1 MPKVG
6 KTALWAYRPSIFQEI
21 SDAKSEKNGLWAY
34 RLRKKRWFEGF
45 EALRHLTF
53 SLITNIMK
61 AYESEKFLLD
71 KGKRGKR
78 KC

>member
-6 KTALWAYRPSIFQEI
+6 KTA
-21 SDAKSEKNGLWAY
+21 LWAY

-61 AYESEKFLLD
+61 AYESEKILLD